1 MMLPLMLTAV
11 QKMQDISQNSSTTD
25 TKTLLQDFT
34 AILSLSLMTQ
44 MMSSLNSAN
53 SGDSALAGLLGNS
66 TGSSSG
72 SDLLSTLAPLYEQ
85 LLSQQIQ
92 GSLNTNK
99 TTSQASPTFASS
111 KAAAGSST
119 SGSSASSNRGGG
131 VIHHINQFNAAIAE
145 GGSGQNADCGPTSL
159 VMALHQIGLNVK
171 GETSGTSD
179 GKAIDLARLSM
190 ASSSATDGVDAS
202 GRRSNAEHDTFTNF
216 NDLARGAAAAG
227 AKETFISP
235 SAGSI
240 QSALQSG
247 ASVIV
252 SGTFA
257 GKYPPPWTG
266 NLGFDNNSAPG
277 NATSHL
283 IEVSS
288 YDPSTNTFTIQ
299 DPCRT
304 TSNQVSGS
312 ALERFMAGN
321 AGAMA
326 LRR

>member
-1 MMLPLMLTAV
+1 M
-11 QKMQDISQNSSTTD
+11 
-25 TKTLLQDFT
+25 
-34 AILSLSLMTQ
+34 MTQ
-44 MMSSLNSAN
+44 MMSSLNNTSSGN
-53 SGDSALAGLLGNS
+53 SSMASLLGNS
-66 TGSSSG
+66 SGSSSSG
-72 SDLLSTLAPLYEQ
+72 SDLLSTLAPLYEK

-92 GSLNTNK
+92 ASILPNK
-99 TTSQASPTFASS
+99 TTSQVTP
-111 KAAAGSST
+111 AAAHSS
-119 SGSSASSNRGGG
+119 SSSVDNSRGGG
-131 VIHHINQFNAAIAE
+131 IIRHINQFNAAIAE
-145 GGSGQNADCGPTSL
+145 GGSGQNSDCGPTSL
-159 VMALHQIGLNVK
+159 VMALHQIGLGVAK
-171 GETSGTSD
+171 ETDGTSD

-202 GRRSNAEHDTFTNF
+202 GRRSNAEHNAYTNF

-227 AKETFISP
+227 AKSTMITP
-235 SAGSI
+235 SASSI
-240 QSALQSG
+240 QSALQGG

-277 NATSHL
+277 NATAHL

-304 TSNQVSGS
+304 NSNQVSGS

-321 AGAMA
+321 AGALA